1 MLSGE
6 VVVVVCED
14 GVRSLQVIEKQKSKL
29 LIVAD
34 LGLVKAYKPEDS

>member
-14 GVRSLQVIEKQKSKL
+14 GVRSLQVMKSKL